1 MKTFTDCSVASAKF
15 MCEVLG
21 VNDVEHSSA
30 LVCMAEAPVAGM
42 LFTRQN
48 AETAIVGIWI
58 DDAHKVPRTWG
69 YHVFNYAFNVLGVE
83 RLVSYAEVSNTKSIE
98 ITERVGFKCVDTSPD
113 GSVNVYQMLREDCH
127 MLDSKKWGRA
137 A

>member
-1 MKTFTDCSVASAKF
+1 MKTFTDSSCAAVKF
-15 MCEVLG
+15 MGEVLG
-21 VNDVEHSSA
+21 VSDVEHSSA

-42 LFTRQN
+42 LFTRKS
-48 AETAIVGIWI
+48 AESAVVGIWI
-58 DDAHKVPRTWG
+58 DNAHKVPRVWG
-69 YHVFNYAFNVLGVE
+69 YQVFNYAFNVLGLD
-83 RLVSYAEVSNTKSIE
+83 RLVSYAEVSHAKSIE